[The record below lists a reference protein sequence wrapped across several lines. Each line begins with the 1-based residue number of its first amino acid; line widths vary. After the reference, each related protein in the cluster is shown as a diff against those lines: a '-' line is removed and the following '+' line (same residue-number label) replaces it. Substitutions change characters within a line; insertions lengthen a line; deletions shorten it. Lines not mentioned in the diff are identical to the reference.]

1 MGKVLQAL
9 YGGEIYPERQYRP
22 KIREYEKLW
31 KEYYK
36 NHEDFIKK
44 IGSPLDKQFIQIM
57 DQQMDMFPLEL
68 SETFLDG
75 FRLGARMMIEILG
88 DKD

>member
-1 MGKVLQAL
+1 MGKILQGL
-9 YGGEIYPERQYRP
+9 YGGEIYPAEKKHRSRMEEYR
-22 KIREYEKLW
+22 KLW

-44 IGSPLDKQFIQIM
+44 IGSPLDEEFIQIM
-57 DQQMDMFPLEL
+57 DQQLDMFPLEL

-75 FRLGARMMIEILG
+75 FRLGAKMMIEIFE
-88 DKD
+88 DK

>member
-1 MGKVLQAL
+1 MEERFIQNDSIVL
-9 YGGEIYPERQYRP
+9 R
-22 KIREYEKLW
+22 LW
-31 KEYYK
+31 NMKNCGKEYYK

-44 IGSPLDKQFIQIM
+44 IGSPLDKQFIQIL

-88 DKD
+88 DED

>member
-22 KIREYEKLW
+22 KTMEYEKLW

-44 IGSPLDKQFIQIM
+44 IGSPLDKQFIQIL

-88 DKD
+88 DED